1 MIPFCSHVLQ
11 TCYPP
16 LNALEMRRLHEE
28 KRVTWSVSFYF
39 VVFISFCFFCVI
51 NFVDKYVSNNE
62 SKSPVHSSKFK
73 VKLTSV
79 MKLNFRLK
87 LLCCSTH
94 LRSLFCLPSTLQI
107 PEVVINFLNNTNIQ
121 FLFKLFKGDY
131 TFWI

>member
-1 MIPFCSHVLQ
+1 M
-11 TCYPP
+11 
-16 LNALEMRRLHEE
+16 
-28 KRVTWSVSFYF
+28 
-39 VVFISFCFFCVI
+39 I

-62 SKSPVHSSKFK
+62 SKLPVYSSKFK

-94 LRSLFCLPSTLQI
+94 LKESFLSSFNLQI
-107 PEVVINFLNNTNIQ
+107 PEGVINFLNNTNIQ

-131 TFWI
+131 TF